1 MDKNRIPFPI
11 KFTFVYQFVEKM
23 TIIEIIILIVS
34 GLLVGFINTLAGG
47 GSIISLSI
55 LMFLGLPASVANG
68 TNRVAI
74 FIQNIAAVGS
84 FKQQK
89 VLDHKKGFWLAIPAT
104 LGGILGAYIAVDL
117 QEEIIEKAIAI
128 VMLIMMFVILYKP
141 QRWLKGKEYLQ
152 KKKVSVWQII
162 LFFVIGIYG
171 GFLHM
176 GVGYALLAG
185 IVLGAGYDL
194 VKANAIKVFI
204 ILIWSPV
211 ILAVFIYY
219 GDVNYAYGLILSI
232 GNVTGALIASR
243 LAVKQGAAFV
253 RWVIIAVII
262 LTAAHVFGVID
273 IKAAIA
279 PLLEK

>member
-1 MDKNRIPFPI
+1 
-11 KFTFVYQFVEKM
+11 M
-23 TIIEIIILIVS
+23 TISEIIILIVS
-34 GLLVGFINTLAGG
+34 GLLVGLINTLAGG

-55 LMFLGLPASVANG
+55 LMFLGLDANIANG

-104 LGGILGAYIAVDL
+104 IGSVIGAWIAVDMN
-117 QEEIIEKAIAI
+117 EEIIEKAIAV
-128 VMLIMMFVILYKP
+128 VMLIMMIVILYKP
-141 QRWLKGKEYLQ
+141 QRWLKGKKELQ
-152 KKKVSVWQII
+152 DKKVTVWQMI
-162 LFFVIGIYG
+162 LFFAIGIYG

-204 ILIWSPV
+204 VLIWSPV
-211 ILAVFIYY
+211 ILLVFMIN
-219 GDVNYAYGLILSI
+219 GQVNYLYGIILSV
-232 GNVTGALIASR
+232 GNVAGALIASR

-253 RWVIIAVII
+253 RWVIIAVIL
-262 LTAAHVFGVID
+262 LTAAHVFGLVD
-273 IKAAIA
+273 VKEW
-279 PLLEK
+279 LSTQ

>member
-1 MDKNRIPFPI
+1 MNW
-11 KFTFVYQFVEKM
+11 
-23 TIIEIIILIVS
+23 IEVVLLISS

-55 LMFLGLPASVANG
+55 LMFLGLPANVANG

-84 FKQQK
+84 FRQQK

-104 LGGILGAYIAVDL
+104 IGSVIGALIAVDL
-117 QEEIIEKAIAI
+117 NEEIIEKAIAV

-141 QRWLKGKEYLQ
+141 QRWLKGKEELQ
-152 KKKVSVWQII
+152 NKKVSAGQMI
-162 LFFVIGIYG
+162 LFFFIGIYG

-194 VKANAIKVFI
+194 VRANAIKVFI
-204 ILIWSPV
+204 VLIWAPV
-211 ILAVFIYY
+211 ILVVFIYY
-219 GDVNYAYGLILSI
+219 GQVNYLYGIILSI
-232 GNVTGALIASR
+232 GNVIGALIASR
-243 LAVKQGAAFV
+243 LAVKKGASFV
-253 RWVIIAVII
+253 RWVIIAVIL
-262 LTAAHVFGVID
+262 LTAAHVFGLID
-273 IKAAIA
+273 IKAFF
-279 PLLEK
+279 ESVKGMG

>member
-1 MDKNRIPFPI
+1 
-11 KFTFVYQFVEKM
+11 M
-23 TIIEIIILIVS
+23 TWTEVAVLIIS

-55 LMFLGLPASVANG
+55 LMFLGLPANIANG

-84 FKQQK
+84 FRQQK

-104 LGGILGAYIAVDL
+104 TGSILGAWIAVDL
-117 QEEIIEKAIAI
+117 DEEIIKNAIAI
-128 VMLIMMFVILYKP
+128 VMLIMMVVILYKP
-141 QRWLKGKEYLQ
+141 QRWLKGKEELQ
-152 KKKVSVWQII
+152 HKKVTIWQVL
-162 LFFVIGIYG
+162 LFFFIGIYG

-211 ILAVFIYY
+211 ILLVFMIN
-219 GDVNYAYGLILSI
+219 GQVNYLYGLILAI
-232 GNVTGALIASR
+232 GNVIGALIASC
-243 LAVKQGAAFV
+243 LAVKKGATFV
-253 RWVIIAVII
+253 RWVIIAVIL
-262 LTAAHVFGVID
+262 LTAAHVFGLID
-273 IKAAIA
+273 IQSALGFMK
-279 PLLEK
+279 KG

>member
-1 MDKNRIPFPI
+1 MIPW
-11 KFTFVYQFVEKM
+11 V
-23 TIIEIIILIVS
+23 EIIILIIS
-34 GLLVGFINTLAGG
+34 GILVGFINTLAGG

-55 LMFLGLPASVANG
+55 LMFLGLPANLANG

-104 LGGILGAYIAVDL
+104 IGSVIGAWIAVDL
-117 QEEIIEKAIAI
+117 NEEIIEKAIAI
-128 VMLIMMFVILYKP
+128 VMLIMLFVILYKP
-141 QRWLKGKEYLQ
+141 QRWLKGKKELQ
-152 KKKVSVWQII
+152 EKKVTVGQFII
-162 LFFVIGIYG
+162 FFFIGIYG

-211 ILAVFIYY
+211 ILAVFLFHGQVNLYY
-219 GDVNYAYGLILSI
+219 GLVLSI
-232 GNVTGALIASR
+232 GNVVGALIASR
-243 LAVKQGAAFV
+243 LAVKKGANFV
-253 RWVIIAVII
+253 RWVIVAVIL
-262 LTAAHVFGVID
+262 LTVAHVFGLID
-273 IKAAIA
+273 IQSFLQGVIK
-279 PLLEK
+279 K

>member
-1 MDKNRIPFPI
+1 MIPW
-11 KFTFVYQFVEKM
+11 V
-23 TIIEIIILIVS
+23 EIIILIIS

-55 LMFLGLPASVANG
+55 LMFLGLPANVANG

-104 LGGILGAYIAVDL
+104 IGSIIGAWIAVDL
-117 QEEIIEKAIAI
+117 NEEIIEKAIAI
-128 VMLIMMFVILYKP
+128 VMLIMLFVILYKP
-141 QRWLKGKEYLQ
+141 QRWLKGKQELQ
-152 KKKVSVWQII
+152 DKKVTVGQFII
-162 LFFVIGIYG
+162 FFFIGIYG

-211 ILAVFIYY
+211 ILIVFLIHGQVNLYY
-219 GDVNYAYGLILSI
+219 GLVLSI
-232 GNVTGALIASR
+232 GNVVGALIASR
-243 LAVKQGAAFV
+243 LAVKKGANFV
-253 RWVIIAVII
+253 RWVIVAII
-262 LTAAHVFGVID
+262 LLTVAHVFGLID
-273 IKAAIA
+273 IQSFLQGVIK
-279 PLLEK
+279 K

>member
-1 MDKNRIPFPI
+1 
-11 KFTFVYQFVEKM
+11 M
-23 TIIEIIILIVS
+23 TYIEVIVLIVA

-55 LMFLGLPASVANG
+55 LMFLGLPANVANG
-68 TNRVAI
+68 TNRIAI

-89 VLDHKKGFWLAIPAT
+89 VLDYKKGFWLAIPAAIGS
-104 LGGILGAYIAVDL
+104 LIGAWIAVDL
-117 QEEIIEKAIAI
+117 NEEVIEKAIAV

-141 QRWLKGKEYLQ
+141 QRWLVGKRELQ
-152 KKKVSVWQII
+152 DKKVSVWQMI

-194 VKANAIKVFI
+194 VKANAIKVLI
-204 ILIWSPV
+204 ILIWTPV
-211 ILAVFIYY
+211 TLLIFIFN
-219 GDVNYAYGLILSI
+219 DQVNFAYGLILSV
-232 GNVTGALIASR
+232 GNFLGALIASR
-243 LAVKQGAAFV
+243 MAVKKGASFV
-253 RWVIIAVII
+253 RWVIIII
-262 LTAAHVFGVID
+262 ILLTAAHVFEIID
-273 IKAAIA
+273 IKESLGSIIR
-279 PLLEK
+279 

>member
-1 MDKNRIPFPI
+1 
-11 KFTFVYQFVEKM
+11 M
-23 TIIEIIILIVS
+23 TWIEVVVLIVS

-55 LMFLGLPASVANG
+55 LMFLGLPANVANG

-89 VLDHKKGFWLAIPAT
+89 VLDHKKAIWLAIPAT
-104 LGGILGAYIAVDL
+104 IGSVIGAWIAVDL
-117 QEEIIEKAIAI
+117 NEEIIEKAIAI

-141 QRWLKGKEYLQ
+141 QRWLKGKEELQ
-152 KKKVSVWQII
+152 NKKMTIGQII
-162 LFFVIGIYG
+162 LFFIIGIYG

-194 VKANAIKVFI
+194 VKANAIKVLI
-204 ILIWSPV
+204 IFIWSPV
-211 ILAVFIYY
+211 ILVVFLIN
-219 GDVNYAYGLILSI
+219 GQVNLYYGLILSI
-232 GNVTGALIASR
+232 GNVVGALIASR
-243 LAVKQGAAFV
+243 LAVKQGAGFV
-253 RWVIIAVII
+253 RWVIIVII
-262 LTAAHVFGVID
+262 LLTAAHVFGLID
-273 IKAAIA
+273 IKAGLQSVIQ
-279 PLLEK
+279 E

>member
-1 MDKNRIPFPI
+1 
-11 KFTFVYQFVEKM
+11 M
-23 TIIEIIILIVS
+23 TYIEVIVLIVA

-55 LMFLGLPASVANG
+55 LMFLGLPANVANG
-68 TNRVAI
+68 TNRIAI

-89 VLDHKKGFWLAIPAT
+89 VLDYKKGFWLAIPAAIGS
-104 LGGILGAYIAVDL
+104 LIGAWIAVDL
-117 QEEIIEKAIAI
+117 NEEVIEKAIAV

-141 QRWLKGKEYLQ
+141 QRWLVGKRELQ
-152 KKKVSVWQII
+152 EKKVSVWQMI

-194 VKANAIKVFI
+194 VKANAIKVLI
-204 ILIWSPV
+204 ILIWTPV
-211 ILAVFIYY
+211 TLLVFIFN
-219 GDVNYAYGLILSI
+219 DQVNFAYGLILSV
-232 GNVTGALIASR
+232 GNFLGALIASR
-243 LAVKQGAAFV
+243 MAVKKGASFV
-253 RWVIIAVII
+253 RWVIIII
-262 LTAAHVFGVID
+262 ILLTAAHVFEIID
-273 IKAAIA
+273 IKESLGSIMR
-279 PLLEK
+279 

>member
-1 MDKNRIPFPI
+1 
-11 KFTFVYQFVEKM
+11 M
-23 TIIEIIILIVS
+23 TIIEVIILIIS

-55 LMFLGLPASVANG
+55 FMFLGLPANIANG
-68 TNRVAI
+68 TNRIAI

-84 FKQQK
+84 FRQQK
-89 VLDHKKGFWLAIPAT
+89 VLDHKKGFWLAIPAA
-104 LGGILGAYIAVDL
+104 LGSILGAWIAVDMR
-117 QEEIIEKAIAI
+117 EDIIEKAIAI

-141 QRWLKGKEYLQ
+141 QRWLKGKEDLQ
-152 KKKVSVWQII
+152 KKKVSVWQAI
-162 LFFVIGIYG
+162 LFFAIGIYG

-211 ILAVFIYY
+211 ILLVFMFS
-219 GDVNYAYGLILSI
+219 GEVNYAYGLILSI
-232 GNVTGALIASR
+232 GNVAGALIASR
-243 LAVKQGAAFV
+243 LAVKKGAAFV
-253 RWVIIAVII
+253 RWVIIAVIV
-262 LTAAHVFGVID
+262 LTAAHVFGLID
-273 IKAAIA
+273 IKSAVSSVIQSS
-279 PLLEK
+279 